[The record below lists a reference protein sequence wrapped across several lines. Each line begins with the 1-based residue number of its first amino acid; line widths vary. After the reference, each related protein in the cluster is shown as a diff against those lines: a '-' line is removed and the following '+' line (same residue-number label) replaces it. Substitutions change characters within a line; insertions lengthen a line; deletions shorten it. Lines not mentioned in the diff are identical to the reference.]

1 MSEKDQNE
9 KLKSDELIRENIPEG
24 RTDTYS
30 RKKYTGSLNIA
41 PLSRKKS
48 SYIDIAKAKEEA
60 NELLKDDKNQLD
72 PQNKLMFEEKKISIF
87 RVYGHLNRPIDYF
100 YMFLAFIGSV
110 GSGISMP
117 IQAYI
122 SSDLFSEVGNTSE
135 SEITPELYQMMLDSI
150 DGIFTKMIKR
160 FFIFGAI
167 AFICNFFS
175 VAFWNLIGQRD
186 IHNLKYKYFTVI
198 LGQEQGWF
206 DQNNAFEFATKV
218 QAQLEQVETGI
229 GDKFGNIFVSIAQ
242 CITGFVI
249 AFITSWK
256 LTLVMLCVSPF
267 ILITVCFMLNA
278 MRTGIILSRKIYEKA
293 GGIAEEMLYNI
304 KTVASFA
311 NFEFEIQRF
320 NEKIEISHQIEL
332 ATVCKLGFCIG
343 FLLFFLNC
351 SMFIS
356 LFYGRTIIGKDYN
369 SNKGRDFT
377 GGDVLT
383 VTFCTLM
390 GVMGIGMVAPNIKI
404 VQESCTACS
413 DYFTLYE
420 REPQMDLSQSTEK
433 PNRDDV
439 KGKI

>member
-150 DGIFTKMIKR
+150 DGIFNKMIKR
-160 FFIFGAI
+160 F
-167 AFICNFFS
+167 
-175 VAFWNLIGQRD
+175 
-186 IHNLKYKYFTVI
+186 
-198 LGQEQGWF
+198 
-206 DQNNAFEFATKV
+206 
-218 QAQLEQVETGI
+218 
-229 GDKFGNIFVSIAQ
+229 
-242 CITGFVI
+242 
-249 AFITSWK
+249 
-256 LTLVMLCVSPF
+256 
-267 ILITVCFMLNA
+267 
-278 MRTGIILSRKIYEKA
+278 
-293 GGIAEEMLYNI
+293 
-304 KTVASFA
+304 
-311 NFEFEIQRF
+311 
-320 NEKIEISHQIEL
+320 
-332 ATVCKLGFCIG
+332 
-343 FLLFFLNC
+343 
-351 SMFIS
+351 
-356 LFYGRTIIGKDYN
+356 
-369 SNKGRDFT
+369 
-377 GGDVLT
+377 
-383 VTFCTLM
+383 
-390 GVMGIGMVAPNIKI
+390 
-404 VQESCTACS
+404 
-413 DYFTLYE
+413 
-420 REPQMDLSQSTEK
+420 
-433 PNRDDV
+433 
-439 KGKI
+439 